1 MLHFSGDKISA
12 NHSTAIE
19 SAVPALEFLQAQKAV
34 KKIMLGYIDNHAS
47 SSGADRLKIIKEDT
61 AILLSV
67 TGGGANQ
74 EVRVYTKPGVDIEYI
89 CAQIERAL
97 ADTYNISTLDRR

>member
-1 MLHFSGDKISA
+1 LK
-12 NHSTAIE
+12 
-19 SAVPALEFLQAQKAV
+19 FLQAQKAV

-47 SSGADRLKIIKEDT
+47 SGADRLKIIKEAT

-74 EVRVYTKPGVDIEYI
+74 EIRVYTKPGVDVEYV

-97 ADTYNISTLDRR
+97 AGTYNISTLDRR